1 MTIQQQPQTDSKTEP
16 QTDPKTNPQVS
27 TNNGPN
33 VNIEP
38 QTHGAAG
45 STAEDA
51 LGEYKAL
58 LEQMKAQNAA
68 LIEQNKSLQTQ
79 FGILIRSGASV
90 GRHGD
95 SSSVSGSGNTGTV
108 GSGQGT
114 GQTGT
119 AGSGQGTGQTG
130 SQEPY
135 VSLAELGSQIG
146 KRDYGSHNSKK
157 E

>member
-1 MTIQQQPQTDSKTEP
+1 MTIQQQPQTDPKTEP
-16 QTDPKTNPQVS
+16 KTDPKAKQQIS
-27 TNNGPN
+27 TNNETN

-38 QTHGAAG
+38 QTPGAAG

-58 LEQMKAQNAA
+58 LEQMKAQNEA
-68 LIEQNKSLQTQ
+68 LIEQNKSLQNQ

-90 GRHGD
+90 GRNGD
-95 SSSVSGSGNTGTV
+95 SGYVSGSGSTDPV
-108 GSGQGT
+108 GSGQGM
-114 GQTGT
+114 
-119 AGSGQGTGQTG
+119 G

-135 VSLAELGSQIG
+135 VSLAELGSHIG

>member
-1 MTIQQQPQTDSKTEP
+1 MTIQQPQTDPNTDP
-16 QTDPKTNPQVS
+16 QTDPNTDPKTGSQVS
-27 TNNGPN
+27 TNNNSN

-38 QTHGAAG
+38 QTPGAAG

-58 LEQMKAQNAA
+58 LEQMKDQNAA

-95 SSSVSGSGNTGTV
+95 SSSVSGSGNTDPV
-108 GSGQGT
+108 GSYQGV
-114 GQTGT
+114 
-119 AGSGQGTGQTG
+119 GQTG

-135 VSLAELGSQIG
+135 VSLAELGNQIG
-146 KRDYGSHNSKK
+146 KRDYGSHNSPQK

>member
-1 MTIQQQPQTDSKTEP
+1 MTIQEPQTEP
-16 QTDPKTNPQVS
+16 QTEPQALAG
-27 TNNGPN
+27 NGSSA
-33 VNIEP
+33 NIEP
-38 QTHGAAG
+38 QTPSAAG
-45 STAEDA
+45 SAAEDA

-68 LIEQNKSLQTQ
+68 LIEQNKSLQNQ

-90 GRHGD
+90 GRNGD
-95 SSSVSGSGNTGTV
+95 SGSVSGSGSTDPV
-108 GSGQGT
+108 GSGQGM
-114 GQTGT
+114 GQP
-119 AGSGQGTGQTG
+119 G

>member
-1 MTIQQQPQTDSKTEP
+1 MTIQQQQPQTDPKTDP
-16 QTDPKTNPQVS
+16 QTDPQVS

-38 QTHGAAG
+38 QTPGAAG

-58 LEQMKAQNAA
+58 LEQMKAQHAA

-95 SSSVSGSGNTGTV
+95 SGSVSGSGNTDPV

-114 GQTGT
+114 GQ
-119 AGSGQGTGQTG
+119 AG

>member
-1 MTIQQQPQTDSKTEP
+1 MTIQQL
-16 QTDPKTNPQVS
+16 QTDPKTDPQTDPQTDQQTEPQVS
-27 TNNGPN
+27 TNNEAN

-38 QTHGAAG
+38 QTPGAAG

-95 SSSVSGSGNTGTV
+95 SGSVSGSGNTDPV
-108 GSGQGT
+108 VYGQGV
-114 GQTGT
+114 GQP
-119 AGSGQGTGQTG
+119 G
-130 SQEPY
+130 SQESY

>member
-1 MTIQQQPQTDSKTEP
+1 MTIQQQQQPQTDPKTEP
-16 QTDPKTNPQVS
+16 KTDPKAKQQVS
-27 TNNGPN
+27 TNNGTN
-33 VNIEP
+33 ANIEP
-38 QTHGAAG
+38 QTPGAAD

-95 SSSVSGSGNTGTV
+95 SSSVSGSGNTDPV
-108 GSGQGT
+108 
-114 GQTGT
+114 
-119 AGSGQGTGQTG
+119 GSGQGTGQTG

-135 VSLAELGSQIG
+135 VSLAELGNQIG
-146 KRDYGSHNSKK
+146 KRDYGSHNVQK

>member
-1 MTIQQQPQTDSKTEP
+1 MTIQQP
-16 QTDPKTNPQVS
+16 QTDPKTEPKADPKTEPQVS
-27 TNNGPN
+27 TNNGTN
-33 VNIEP
+33 ASIEP
-38 QTHGAAG
+38 QTPGAAG

-95 SSSVSGSGNTGTV
+95 SGSVSGSGNTDPV
-108 GSGQGT
+108 GSGQGM
-114 GQTGT
+114 
-119 AGSGQGTGQTG
+119 GQTG

-135 VSLAELGSQIG
+135 VSLADLGSQIG

>member
-1 MTIQQQPQTDSKTEP
+1 MTIHQQQPQTDPKTKQ
-16 QTDPKTNPQVS
+16 QTDPKTNQQVS

-38 QTHGAAG
+38 QTPGVEPQTPGAVD

-90 GRHGD
+90 GRNED
-95 SSSVSGSGNTGTV
+95 SGCVSGSGNTDPV
-108 GSGQGT
+108 GSGQGV
-114 GQTGT
+114 GQK
-119 AGSGQGTGQTG
+119 
-130 SQEPY
+130 PY

-146 KRDYGSHNSKK
+146 KRDYGSRNTQK

>member
-1 MTIQQQPQTDSKTEP
+1 MTIQQLQTNSKTDQ
-16 QTDPKTNPQVS
+16 QTNQQAS
-27 TNNGPN
+27 TNNGTN
-33 VNIEP
+33 VNIET
-38 QTHGAAG
+38 QTTGAAG

-95 SSSVSGSGNTGTV
+95 SSSVSGSGNTDPV

-114 GQTGT
+114 G
-119 AGSGQGTGQTG
+119 
-130 SQEPY
+130 QEPY

>member
-1 MTIQQQPQTDSKTEP
+1 MTIQQQPQTDPKTDP
-16 QTDPKTNPQVS
+16 QTDPKTDPQTDQQVS
-27 TNNGPN
+27 TNNGTN

-38 QTHGAAG
+38 QTTGAAG

-95 SSSVSGSGNTGTV
+95 SGSVSGSGNTDPV
-108 GSGQGT
+108 
-114 GQTGT
+114 
-119 AGSGQGTGQTG
+119 GSGQGTGQTG

-135 VSLAELGSQIG
+135 VSLAELGSHIG
-146 KRDYGSHNSKK
+146 KRDYGSHNSQK

>member
-1 MTIQQQPQTDSKTEP
+1 MTIQQQPQTDQKTEP
-16 QTDPKTNPQVS
+16 QTDPKTEPQVS

-33 VNIEP
+33 ASIEP
-38 QTHGAAG
+38 QTPGAAG

-95 SSSVSGSGNTGTV
+95 SGSVSGSGNADPV
-108 GSGQGT
+108 GSGQGN
-114 GQTGT
+114 
-119 AGSGQGTGQTG
+119 GQTG

>member
-1 MTIQQQPQTDSKTEP
+1 MTIQQQPQTDPKTDP
-16 QTDPKTNPQVS
+16 QTDPKTDPQVS
-27 TNNGPN
+27 TNNGSN

-38 QTHGAAG
+38 QTPGAAG

-51 LGEYKAL
+51 LGEYKEL
-58 LEQMKAQNAA
+58 LEQMKAQNEA

-90 GRHGD
+90 GRNGD
-95 SSSVSGSGNTGTV
+95 SDSVSGFGNTGPV
-108 GSGQGT
+108 GSGQGM
-114 GQTGT
+114 
-119 AGSGQGTGQTG
+119 GQTG

-146 KRDYGSHNSKK
+146 KRDYASHNSQK

>member
-1 MTIQQQPQTDSKTEP
+1 MTIQQA
-16 QTDPKTNPQVS
+16 QTDPKTDPQTNPQTDPQTDPQVS
-27 TNNGPN
+27 TNNEPN

-38 QTHGAAG
+38 QTPGAAG

-95 SSSVSGSGNTGTV
+95 SSSVSGSGNTDPV
-108 GSGQGT
+108 GSGQGM
-114 GQTGT
+114 
-119 AGSGQGTGQTG
+119 G

-135 VSLAELGSQIG
+135 VSLAELGSHIG

>member
-1 MTIQQQPQTDSKTEP
+1 MTIQQQQQTDQKADP
-16 QTDPKTNPQVS
+16 QTDPKTEQQVS
-27 TNNGPN
+27 TNNGAN
-33 VNIEP
+33 ASIEP
-38 QTHGAAG
+38 QTPGAAG

-95 SSSVSGSGNTGTV
+95 SSSVSGSGNADTV
-108 GSGQGT
+108 GSGQGV
-114 GQTGT
+114 
-119 AGSGQGTGQTG
+119 GQTG

-146 KRDYGSHNSKK
+146 KRDYGSHNSPKK

>member
-1 MTIQQQPQTDSKTEP
+1 MTIQQPQTDPKTEP
-16 QTDPKTNPQVS
+16 QTDPKTEPQVS
-27 TNNGPN
+27 TNNGTN
-33 VNIEP
+33 ASIEP
-38 QTHGAAG
+38 QTPGAAG

-95 SSSVSGSGNTGTV
+95 SGSVSGSGNTDPV
-108 GSGQGT
+108 
-114 GQTGT
+114 
-119 AGSGQGTGQTG
+119 GSGQGTGQTG

>member
-1 MTIQQQPQTDSKTEP
+1 MTIQQQQPQTDPKTDQ
-16 QTDPKTNPQVS
+16 QTDPKTDPQVS

-38 QTHGAAG
+38 QTPGAAG

-58 LEQMKAQNAA
+58 LEEMKAQNAA

-79 FGILIRSGASV
+79 FGILIRSGARV
-90 GRHGD
+90 GRNGD
-95 SSSVSGSGNTGTV
+95 SGSVSGSGNTDPV
-108 GSGQGT
+108 VSGQGM
-114 GQTGT
+114 
-119 AGSGQGTGQTG
+119 G

-146 KRDYGSHNSKK
+146 KRDYGSHNSQK